1 MQKSSSFMFEV
12 FSEFSKVIGILPRD
26 LRDVSNDSLKNS
38 ENETFAI
45 GKASE
50 FTEKLLD
57 LFHHMR

>member
-1 MQKSSSFMFEV
+1 MQKWSSCGCEV
-12 FSEFSKVIGILPRD
+12 FSEFSKVMKNLPEG
-26 LRDVSNDSLKNS
+26 LRQVLDYSLKNS

-45 GKASE
+45 GEASE